1 MKTPMNE
8 PITMFKK
15 QFNFLSMAVPPFQIP
30 IYFFSLFL
38 IAFRI
43 QIPIAKTG
51 SSTLRA
57 KILEDHQNHSQHDH
71 QIKKAKQ
78 KSKTYYVWLGQLV
91 IFLSLLMVVLYYIFL
106 YSETIFI
113 LFFILIL
120 YFYYHQFF
128 RHFQRINNAINYN
141 ISGKFIIGL
150 CCHKETLALKIK
162 AAVSNGRVKLSA
174 LRRLF
179 SFAVVRQSI
188 IQYLIQCFQ

>member
-30 IYFFSLFL
+30 IYFSSLFL

-91 IFLSLLMVVLYYIFL
+91 IFYHFLWLYYTI
-106 YSETIFI
+106 YSSIVKQFFI
-113 LFFILIL
+113 LFLILIL

-128 RHFQRINNAINYN
+128 RYFQRINNAISYN
-141 ISGKFIIGL
+141 ISRKFIIGL

-162 AAVSNGRVKLSA
+162 AVVPNCLLFLLPSCGR
-174 LRRLF
+174 
-179 SFAVVRQSI
+179 
-188 IQYLIQCFQ
+188 

>member
-106 YSETIFI
+106 YSKTIF
-113 LFFILIL
+113 
-120 YFYYHQFF
+120 YFNIIFLLSSIFQIFSTHKQCYQLQYFWKIYHRFVLP
-128 RHFQRINNAINYN
+128 QRNAGSENQ
-141 ISGKFIIGL
+141 S
-150 CCHKETLALKIK
+150 
-162 AAVSNGRVKLSA
+162 
-174 LRRLF
+174 RRF
-179 SFAVVRQSI
+179 KWA
-188 IQYLIQCFQ
+188 C

>member
-1 MKTPMNE
+1 MKTPIDE

-91 IFLSLLMVVLYYIFL
+91 IFLSLLMVVLYYIFF
-106 YSETIFI
+106 YSKTIFYI
-113 LFFILIL
+113 IF
-120 YFYYHQFF
+120 YFNIIFLLSSI
-128 RHFQRINNAINYN
+128 FQIF
-141 ISGKFIIGL
+141 ST
-150 CCHKETLALKIK
+150 HK
-162 AAVSNGRVKLSA
+162 
-174 LRRLF
+174 
-179 SFAVVRQSI
+179 
-188 IQYLIQCFQ
+188 QCY

>member
-106 YSETIFI
+106 YSKTIFYI
-113 LFFILIL
+113 IFNFNIIFLLSSI
-120 YFYYHQFF
+120 
-128 RHFQRINNAINYN
+128 FQIF
-141 ISGKFIIGL
+141 ST
-150 CCHKETLALKIK
+150 HK
-162 AAVSNGRVKLSA
+162 
-174 LRRLF
+174 
-179 SFAVVRQSI
+179 
-188 IQYLIQCFQ
+188 QCY